1 MELQPI
7 PFPDLVRRM
16 RSEIEAAGSIFDL
29 PVRKWWVPSEKL
41 DFSALHFEHRTST
54 PVGPAAGPHTQ
65 LAQNIVLSW
74 LAGSR
79 IIEIKTVQI
88 NDRLEIPRPCIHV
101 PNVGYNVEW
110 SQELSAASPRTT
122 DSTRSSTSASATTW
136 RAFEARR

>member
-1 MELQPI
+1 MAELTPI

-16 RSEIEAAGSIFDL
+16 RREVEVSEAIFDL
-29 PVRKWWVPSEKL
+29 PVAKWWIPDPEL
-41 DFSALHFEHRTST
+41 DFSANHFDRRAAT

-79 IIEIKTVQI
+79 IIELTTVQI

-101 PNVGYNVEW
+101 PNVG
-110 SQELSAASPRTT
+110 
-122 DSTRSSTSASATTW
+122 
-136 RAFEARR
+136 